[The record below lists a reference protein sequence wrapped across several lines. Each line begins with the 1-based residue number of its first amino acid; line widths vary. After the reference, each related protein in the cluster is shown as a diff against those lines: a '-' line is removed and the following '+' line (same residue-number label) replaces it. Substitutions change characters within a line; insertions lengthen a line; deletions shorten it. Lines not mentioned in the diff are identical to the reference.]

1 MSTVTLQHLGCDQH
15 AHDSCCSGRVRKA
28 RHADER
34 NACHQEELSTGTPY
48 SLLMQRLPSH
58 LNILAMHWEGPEAEE
73 VTEPM
78 SAMWGA
84 THSFRISCKKEA
96 TAIWA

>member
-1 MSTVTLQHLGCDQH
+1 MTQQHLECDQH
-15 AHDSCCSGRVRKA
+15 AHDSCCSGGVRKA
-28 RHADER
+28 HHADKR
-34 NACHQEELSTGTPY
+34 NACHHEELSTGTPY
-48 SLLMQRLPSH
+48 SLLTQRLHSH
-58 LNILAMHWEGPEAEE
+58 LNILAMYWEGPEAEE

-84 THSFRISCKKEA
+84 THPFRISCKKEA

>member
-1 MSTVTLQHLGCDQH
+1 MTSTHTTAAAL
-15 AHDSCCSGRVRKA
+15 AVRKA

-48 SLLMQRLPSH
+48 SLLAQRLPSH
-58 LNILAMHWEGPEAEE
+58 LNILAMYWEGPEAEE

-84 THSFRISCKKEA
+84 THSFRISCKKKRGHGHLGLS
-96 TAIWA
+96 